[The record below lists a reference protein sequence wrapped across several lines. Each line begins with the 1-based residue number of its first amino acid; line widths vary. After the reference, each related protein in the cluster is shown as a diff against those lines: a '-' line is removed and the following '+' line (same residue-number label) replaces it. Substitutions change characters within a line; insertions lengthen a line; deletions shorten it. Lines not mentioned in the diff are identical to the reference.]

1 LFSSAE
7 SKNKGLR
14 VSNLEC
20 WKKLI
25 GYMSSIKTVD
35 TIKLGTAPGRVDDVK
50 IVAKIFI
57 NKL

>member
-1 LFSSAE
+1 
-7 SKNKGLR
+7 
-14 VSNLEC
+14 
-20 WKKLI
+20 
-25 GYMSSIKTVD
+25 MSSIKTVD